1 MSDDSVTI
9 RLSAPI
15 TAHARE
21 ISEVTLRRPKGKDI
35 VACGYPLQLGEGAA
49 VPQAGAIAKYIAR
62 LGGIPPSSV
71 DQIAPEDFN
80 EAMGVIVGFFGQ
92 SDRTETPPPD

>member
-9 RLSAPI
+9 PLSNPI
-15 TAHARE
+15 TAHGNE
-21 ISEVTLRRPKGKDI
+21 IESVTLRRPKGKDI

-71 DQIAPEDFN
+71 DKIDPEDFN
-80 EAMGVIVGFFGQ
+80 ACMSVIVGFFGQ
-92 SDRTETPPPD
+92 SDQTGTKAPD